1 MSEIQ
6 QDDLVTVAYYFEP
19 AEAQLAQSVLEGAGI
34 SSFLA
39 GAESNIM
46 LPPVSGARLQVR
58 LSDEATARILLG
70 NTAELAPG
78 EALPSSGSGNDV

>member
-1 MSEIQ
+1 MSEIH

-58 LSDEATARILLG
+58 LADEPAARILLG
-70 NTAELAPG
+70 NTAELAPD
-78 EALPSSGSGNDV
+78 EATSSSGSGEGV